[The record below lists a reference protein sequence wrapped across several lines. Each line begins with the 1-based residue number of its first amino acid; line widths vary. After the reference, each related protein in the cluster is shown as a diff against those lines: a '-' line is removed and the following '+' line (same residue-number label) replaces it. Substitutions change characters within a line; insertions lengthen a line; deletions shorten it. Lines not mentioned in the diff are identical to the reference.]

1 MERCG
6 FFDANLVGEEYDRVY
21 LAKHF
26 AAYFASFIANGVFAE
41 HSNQLQVMSMS
52 TPQMQISVE
61 KGQGW
66 INGYWYENTDEMQL
80 SIDVADGVLNRID
93 SVVLRLGFSER
104 NVWLAIKKGTPA
116 ISPTAPEI
124 TRSTDYYELQLAT
137 ISIPAS
143 SIKITQAQITDTR
156 MDESVCG
163 WVTGVV
169 KQLDTTTLFNQFE
182 AYFAEFKESYET
194 DFETW
199 FETIKGQ
206 LSEDAAGKL
215 QLQLDDHENRLNDHE
230 SRLNNNESKLNNH
243 ESRLNNHESR
253 LNNTEQIDTVMRR
266 EMDCLNGVREKGNL
280 IDVDTLMGY
289 VRAGEH
295 HKYALG
301 DYFEDNGVQ
310 WAVAARN
317 WYPAWAFGDG
327 AARPEHIICMPV
339 GFLATLYN
347 FNESDTNRGGYAGS
361 KMPANM
367 ETEFGKLGSKVKAY
381 CKRTRIYENNKDAWA
396 AATRGMRLP
405 TIVEV
410 TGNKG
415 WANGY
420 SGGVSS
426 QLPLC
431 KNSLFRIRDTWYW
444 AADPD
449 STNNSNFCFI
459 FQDGRSTGYGASA
472 VGHVRPLI
480 VLA

>member
-6 FFDANLVGEEYDRVY
+6 FFDAYLNGEEYDRVY
-21 LAKHF
+21 LAQHF

-41 HSNQLQVMSMS
+41 HSNQLQVMEMAI
-52 TPQMQISVE
+52 PQMQIGVE
-61 KGQGW
+61 RGQGW
-66 INGYWYENTDEMQL
+66 INGYWYENTDTLYMPV
-80 SIDVADGVLNRID
+80 DVADGVLNRID

-104 NVWLAIKKGTPA
+104 NMWLAVKKGTPA
-116 ISPTAPEI
+116 IKPVAPEV
-124 TRSTDYYELQLAT
+124 TRTADYYELQLAT
-137 ISIPAS
+137 ISIPAG

-156 MDESVCG
+156 MNQDVCG

-206 LSEDAAGKL
+206 LSEDAAGNL
-215 QLQLDDHENRLNDHE
+215 QLQLDDHENRLNNH
-230 SRLNNNESKLNNH
+230 ESKLNNH
-243 ESRLNNHESR
+243 ESRLNNYESK

-280 IDVDTLMGY
+280 INIDTLMGY

-295 HKYALG
+295 HKYAIG
-301 DYFEDNGVQ
+301 DYFEDKGIQ

-317 WYPAWAFGDG
+317 WYPAWAFGKD
-327 AARPEHIICMPV
+327 ASRPEHIVCMPV
-339 GFLATLYN
+339 NFLATPYQ
-347 FNESDTNRGGYAGS
+347 FNTSNTNAGGYAAS
-361 KMPANM
+361 LMPANM
-367 ETEFGKLGSKVKAY
+367 ETEFGNLSSKVKAY
-381 CKRTRIYENNKDAWA
+381 CKQTRIYENNKGSWA
-396 AATRGMRLP
+396 ATMRSMRLP

-410 TGNKG
+410 TGNQG
-415 WANGY
+415 WANEGF
-420 SGGVSS
+420 SNGVCS

-431 KNSLFRIRDTWYW
+431 QNSLFRIRSTWYW
-444 AADPD
+444 CLDPSSSD
-449 STNNSNFCFI
+449 TVNFC
-459 FQDGRSTGYGASA
+459 RVNNYGNIYTNGAANS
-472 VGHVRPLI
+472 GMVRPII